1 MLGFMFDDYCMSNDD
16 RLFQMERFDVRSV
29 FDSSD
34 SESEEEQPD
43 APKLNL
49 SDVGQDNGLPVI
61 NPLSFDEVSHQGL
74 EMEGNKVRSL
84 FCSTCLP
91 LDSMVVRE
99 APASWGKFY
108 VVDDYVVRL
117 PMGRDVL
124 ELIHPLDDVSGQKQL
139 FLYIC
144 SEKPKPCVCIILIE

>member
-1 MLGFMFDDYCMSNDD
+1 MLGFMFDDYFMSNDD
-16 RLFQMERFDVRSV
+16 VLFQMERCNIRSV

-34 SESEEEQPD
+34 SESEDELPD
-43 APKLNL
+43 APELNL

-124 ELIHPLDDVSGQKQL
+124 ELIHPLDDVSDQKKL

>member
-43 APKLNL
+43 APELNL

-117 PMGRDVL
+117 PMDRDVL
-124 ELIHPLDDVSGQKQL
+124 ELIHPLDDVSDQKKL